1 MPEADTPPTAP
12 APTPPGPA
20 PAPPPTTPA
29 PPPATPVLTAAGIDK
44 SFAGVHALRGVDL
57 VLRAGRVHA
66 LVGENGAGKSTLIK
80 VLTGVHRPDAGRIEL
95 AGRQVA
101 FRTPLE
107 AQRAGIS
114 TVYQEV
120 NLVPMVSVA
129 RNLFLGREPRR
140 RGLLDV
146 RRMNREAAA
155 LLARYGVRAEVS
167 RPLRELGLGA
177 QQMVALARAVQLE
190 ARVVVMDEP
199 TSSLEPREVDT
210 LFGVVRELTAQGI
223 AVVYVSHRLD
233 ELYALCDEVTVLR
246 DGRVVHSGDL
256 AGLGRRE
263 LVALMLGREPGP
275 GTRAPGTRRAP
286 VAAVAGDDVPVLR
299 AEGLT
304 VRHKVRGVGF
314 ALRRGEVLGLGGL
327 LGSGRSE
334 TAKAVVGAL
343 GADAGRVEV
352 AGRVLARRSPAAAV
366 RAGVVLLP
374 EDRKAEGIVPGLSVR
389 ENIVLAALPR
399 LSRAGLVSRARQD
412 RIVETFMTRLRIK
425 AASPEQKVSDLSG
438 GNQQKVLLA
447 RWLCLGPKVLL
458 LDEPTRGIDV
468 GARAEVQALVDEL
481 AAEGLGVLLISSDAE
496 ELIAGADRVLV
507 LKDGAVVEE
516 LTGASVSADGLL
528 AALSHDPDDPPD
540 DPDDP
545 RHPDG
550 PPDDPHV
557 PHVPDDPDGPGR
569 PADLDDPEG
578 GPR

>member
-12 APTPPGPA
+12 APTPTA
-20 PAPPPTTPA
+20 PAPT
-29 PPPATPVLTAAGIDK
+29 ATAPVLTATAPVLTATGVDK
-44 SFAGVHALRGVDL
+44 SFAGVHALQGVDL

-95 AGRQVA
+95 AGRPAA

-120 NLVPMVSVA
+120 NLVPMMSVA

-146 RRMNREAAA
+146 RRMNREAAG

-177 QQMVALARAVQLE
+177 QQMVALARAVQVE

-223 AVVYVSHRLD
+223 AVVYVSHRMD

-246 DGRVVHSGDL
+246 DGRVVHAGDL

-263 LVALMLGREPGP
+263 LVALMLGRELVAARDR
-275 GTRAPGTRRAP
+275 TARTHDARRAHGADGEP
-286 VAAVAGDDVPVLR
+286 EQPVLR
-299 AEGLT
+299 AEGLA
-304 VRHKVRGVGF
+304 VRHRVRGVGF
-314 ALRRGEVLGLGGL
+314 ALHRGEVLGLGGL

-468 GARAEVQALVDEL
+468 GARAEVQALIDEL

-516 LTGASVSADGLL
+516 LTGASISADGLL
-528 AALSHDPDDPPD
+528 AALAHDPDA
-540 DPDDP
+540 
-545 RHPDG
+545 PDG
-550 PPDDPHV
+550 QSGTGPAKEIDDT
-557 PHVPDDPDGPGR
+557 D
-569 PADLDDPEG
+569 G